1 MTQPHMRSPILLI
14 AAAQALI
21 ARPTLVLHRP
31 HGSPLRPA
39 DAAID
44 GMRFVQ
50 HAGYWSH
57 FNPRIGASTW
67 PFDQSSSLVELT
79 LRACQWDVVRERGE
93 AGDLVVRSG
102 DDGLPARIGI
112 VLHVEHRIHIPG
124 VFAIKCDIAW
134 GLPRPGD
141 RPAAEL
147 KREWVRP
154 EQGDRFVAW
163 YDAPEPRAALRR
175 VA

>member
-1 MTQPHMRSPILLI
+1 MTQSLMRSPILLI
-14 AAAQALI
+14 GAAQALV

-31 HGSPLRPA
+31 SGMPSRPVEGA
-39 DAAID
+39 MD

-57 FNPRIGASTW
+57 FNARIGASTW
-67 PFDQSSSLVELT
+67 PFDQSPSLTELA
-79 LRACQWDVVRERGE
+79 LRASQWGILRERGE
-93 AGDLVVRSG
+93 AGDLVVRRG
-102 DDGLPARIGI
+102 DDGFPNRIGI
-112 VLHVEHRIHIPG
+112 VVHVEHRIHIPG